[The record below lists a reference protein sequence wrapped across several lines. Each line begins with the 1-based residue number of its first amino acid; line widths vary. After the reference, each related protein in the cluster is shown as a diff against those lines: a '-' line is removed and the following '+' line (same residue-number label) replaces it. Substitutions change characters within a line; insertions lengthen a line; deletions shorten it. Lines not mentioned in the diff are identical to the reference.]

1 MVKGVAG
8 LAPARPGSARYHH
21 SAVMATTQSTGLAV
35 EHREAAGSRA
45 ARRLRRTGN
54 VPGVVY
60 GGGEE
65 PVAFQVDSR
74 LLRQTLAHAGAVL
87 ELSIDGAGSTPVV
100 VKEIIRH
107 PVSGETLHID
117 MLRVRLDQAITA
129 TVVVDLVGAEDAPG
143 VKEGG
148 VLEQVTRELNIEALP
163 GDIPDLIQYDVS
175 GVQIGDTITVDAI
188 TAPRGVT
195 LTDDPETVVATV
207 TPPRLQLEADEEI
220 EAETELVAEGETAE
234 EAEEGAAEGETAEG
248 GDSEGGAEG
257 E

>member
-1 MVKGVAG
+1 
-8 LAPARPGSARYHH
+8 
-21 SAVMATTQSTGLAV
+21 MATTQSTGLAV

-45 ARRLRRTGN
+45 ARRLRRAGN
-54 VPGVVY
+54 VPGILY

-74 LLRQTLAHAGAVL
+74 LLRQTLAHAGAVI
-87 ELSIDGAGSTPVV
+87 ELNIDGAGGTPVV
-100 VKEIIRH
+100 VKEIVRH

-129 TVVVDLVGAEDAPG
+129 TVMLDLVGAEDAPG

-163 GDIPDLIQYDVS
+163 GDIPDAIHYDVS
-175 GVQIGDTITVDAI
+175 GVQIGDTITLDAL
-188 TAPRGVT
+188 TPPQGVT

-207 TPPRLQLEADEEI
+207 TPPKLQLEAEEEI

-234 EAEEGAAEGETAEG
+234 EAEEGAAEGEAAEG
-248 GDSEGGAEG
+248 GESEGGAEG